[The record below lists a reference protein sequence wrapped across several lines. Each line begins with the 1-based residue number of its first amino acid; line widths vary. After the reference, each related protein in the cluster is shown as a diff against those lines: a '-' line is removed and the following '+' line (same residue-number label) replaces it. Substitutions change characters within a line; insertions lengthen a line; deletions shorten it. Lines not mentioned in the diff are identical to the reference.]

1 MQPVEDG
8 SLRGLVFDLDDTLVA
23 ATRARLRG
31 NRVLREL
38 GIDPRHWR
46 QVSGRWWRRYQAGE
60 ITSQELRFGRFA
72 ELGLEGEA
80 GVAADEAW
88 RRVAFGARLRLG
100 ARRLLL
106 EARRAGLRTAILTNG
121 TIDPQRNKLQ
131 ANGLVELVDVTIVS
145 EEVGHHKPH
154 PEAFRHAL
162 GRLELGA
169 AQAGMVGD
177 DLAADVEGALQAG
190 FARIAWVT
198 GAQDAGHPDERVV
211 VVRRLDQVLPALDI
225 GRDGRVRAAGGP
237 LG

>member
-1 MQPVEDG
+1 MMQAMQDG
-8 SLRGLVFDLDDTLVA
+8 ALRGLVFDLDDTLVA

-46 QVSGRWWRRYQAGE
+46 RVSGRWWVRYQAGE
-60 ITSQELRFGRFA
+60 ISSQELRFGRFA
-72 ELGLEGEA
+72 ELGLQGEA
-80 GVAADEAW
+80 AIAADEAW
-88 RRVAFGARLRLG
+88 RRVAFGARLRRG

-121 TIDPQRNKLQ
+121 TIDPQRNKLR
-131 ANGLVELVDVTIVS
+131 ANGLLELVDVALVS

-162 GRLELGA
+162 AQLGLGPPEA
-169 AQAGMVGD
+169 AMIGD

-190 FARIAWVT
+190 FSRVAWITGEPGARHA
-198 GAQDAGHPDERVV
+198 DARVV
-211 VVRRLDQVLPALDI
+211 VVSRLDQVLPALEV
-225 GRDGRVRAAGGP
+225 GLDGLGLRATATS
-237 LG
+237 